1 MNNLVILP
9 ILIPLL
15 AATLLI
21 FMNKNIMLSRG
32 FSVFASLSAIV
43 CNVYLVQTIFTNG
56 IQTLYLGG
64 WKAPFGI
71 ALVADQ
77 FAALLVLTASVVGLV
92 TVLFSFQT
100 IGKEKERLFYY
111 SGVQFLLA
119 GVSGAFLT
127 GDIFNLF
134 VFFELLLMASYM
146 LIVLGGSKPQLR
158 ESLKYIVF
166 NIISSAL
173 FIVGVA
179 CLYAVT
185 GTLNMADLSVKIA
198 ESGQTGLITV
208 ISILFMIVFGLKAGI
223 FPLYFWLPGSYHA
236 PPAAISALF
245 GALLTKVGLYAIAR
259 VFTLIFIHDTGFTH
273 TFMAWLAALTVIFG
287 VIGSIAYSDV
297 QKIVIYNIV
306 TAVGVIL
313 FGIAANTPASLQGA
327 IYYLIHDMVIKG
339 ALFMLAGALF
349 VYAGTNNLKK
359 MGGLIQSQPL
369 LGWMFFISALSLA
382 GIPPLSGFVG
392 KLKIVEGG
400 FSAGLMTFSILVLL
414 SSLLVLY
421 SVMRI
426 FMLAF
431 WGEEQDLP
439 RRKPSIKGMV
449 YPGVLL
455 VVLSLAI
462 GLGTEFIAPYI
473 NQAAEMLSTPE
484 KYIQAVLKE

>member
-43 CNVYLVQTIFTNG
+43 CNVYLVQTIFTSG

-273 TFMAWLAALTVIFG
+273 TLMVWLAALTVIFG
-287 VIGSIAYSDV
+287 VIGSLAYSDV

-349 VYAGTNNLKK
+349 VYAGTNHLKK

-400 FSAGLMTFSILVLL
+400 FSAGYMTFSILVLL

-421 SVMRI
+421 SIMRI
-426 FMLAF
+426 FTLAF
-431 WGEEQDLP
+431 WGEEQDTR

-449 YPGVLL
+449 YPGVML
-455 VVLSLAI
+455 VILSLAI
-462 GLGTEFIAPYI
+462 GLGTEFISPYI

>member
-32 FSVFASLSAIV
+32 FSVFASLSAII
-43 CNVYLVQTIFTNG
+43 CNVYLVQTIFTSG

-273 TFMAWLAALTVIFG
+273 TLMAWLAALTVIFG
-287 VIGSIAYSDV
+287 VIGSLAYSDV

-349 VYAGTNNLKK
+349 VYAGTNHLKK
-359 MGGLIQSQPL
+359 MGGLIQSKPL

-400 FSAGLMTFSILVLL
+400 FSAGYMTFSILVLL

-421 SVMRI
+421 SIMRI
-426 FMLAF
+426 FTLAF
-431 WGEEQDLP
+431 WGEEQDTR

-449 YPGVLL
+449 YPGVML
-455 VVLSLAI
+455 VILSLAI
-462 GLGTEFIAPYI
+462 GLGTEFISPYI

>member
-1 MNNLVILP
+1 MNNLMILP

-21 FMNKNIMLSRG
+21 FMNKNILLSRG

-43 CNVYLVQTIFTNG
+43 CNVYLVQTIFTSG

-273 TFMAWLAALTVIFG
+273 TLMAWLAALTVIFG
-287 VIGSIAYSDV
+287 VIGSLAYSDV

-349 VYAGTNNLKK
+349 VYAGTNHLKK
-359 MGGLIQSQPL
+359 MGGLIQSKPL

-400 FSAGLMTFSILVLL
+400 FSAGYMTFSILVLL

-421 SVMRI
+421 SIMRI
-426 FMLAF
+426 FTLAF
-431 WGEEQDLP
+431 WGEEQDTR

-449 YPGVLL
+449 YPGVML
-455 VVLSLAI
+455 VILSLAI
-462 GLGTEFIAPYI
+462 GLGTEFISPYI

>member
-273 TFMAWLAALTVIFG
+273 TLMAWLAALTVIFG

-349 VYAGTNNLKK
+349 MYAGTNHLKK
-359 MGGLIQSQPL
+359 MGGLIQSHPL

-400 FSAGLMTFSILVLL
+400 FSAGYMTFSILVLL

-421 SVMRI
+421 SIMRI
-426 FMLAF
+426 FTLAF
-431 WGEEQDLP
+431 WGEEQDTR

-449 YPGVLL
+449 YPGVML
-455 VVLSLAI
+455 VILSLAI
-462 GLGTEFIAPYI
+462 GLGTEFISPYI
-473 NQAAEMLSTPE
+473 NQAAEMISTPE

>member
-43 CNVYLVQTIFTNG
+43 CNVYLVQTIFTSG

-273 TFMAWLAALTVIFG
+273 TLMAWLAALTVIFG
-287 VIGSIAYSDV
+287 VIGSLAYSDV

-349 VYAGTNNLKK
+349 VYAGTNHLKK

-400 FSAGLMTFSILVLL
+400 FSAGYMTFSILVLL

-421 SVMRI
+421 SIMRI
-426 FMLAF
+426 FTLAF
-431 WGEEQDLP
+431 WGEEQDTR

-449 YPGVLL
+449 YPGVML
-455 VVLSLAI
+455 VILSLAI
-462 GLGTEFIAPYI
+462 GLGTEFISPYI

>member
-21 FMNKNIMLSRG
+21 FMNKNILLSRG

-43 CNVYLVQTIFTNG
+43 CNVYLVQTIFTSG

-273 TFMAWLAALTVIFG
+273 TLMAWLAALTVIFG
-287 VIGSIAYSDV
+287 VIGSLAYSDV

-349 VYAGTNNLKK
+349 VYAGTNHLKK
-359 MGGLIQSQPL
+359 MGGLIQSKPL

-400 FSAGLMTFSILVLL
+400 FSAGYMTFSILVLL

-421 SVMRI
+421 SIMRI
-426 FMLAF
+426 FTLAF
-431 WGEEQDLP
+431 WGEEQDTR

-449 YPGVLL
+449 YPGVML
-455 VVLSLAI
+455 VILSLAI
-462 GLGTEFIAPYI
+462 GLGTEFISPYI

>member
-43 CNVYLVQTIFTNG
+43 CNVYLVQTIFTSG

-273 TFMAWLAALTVIFG
+273 TLMAWLAALTVIFG
-287 VIGSIAYSDV
+287 VIGSLAYSDV

-349 VYAGTNNLKK
+349 VYAGTNHLKK
-359 MGGLIQSQPL
+359 MGGLIQSKPL

-400 FSAGLMTFSILVLL
+400 FSAGYMTFSILVLL

-421 SVMRI
+421 SIMRI
-426 FMLAF
+426 FTLAF
-431 WGEEQDLP
+431 WGEEQDTR

-449 YPGVLL
+449 YPGVML
-455 VVLSLAI
+455 VILSLAI
-462 GLGTEFIAPYI
+462 GLGTEFISPYI

>member
-32 FSVFASLSAIV
+32 FSVFASLSAII
-43 CNVYLVQTIFTNG
+43 CNVYLVQTIFTSG

-273 TFMAWLAALTVIFG
+273 TLMAWLAALTVIFG
-287 VIGSIAYSDV
+287 VIGSLAYSDV

-349 VYAGTNNLKK
+349 VYAGTNHLKR
-359 MGGLIQSQPL
+359 
-369 LGWMFFISALSLA
+369 WA
-382 GIPPLSGFVG
+382 
-392 KLKIVEGG
+392 
-400 FSAGLMTFSILVLL
+400 
-414 SSLLVLY
+414 
-421 SVMRI
+421 
-426 FMLAF
+426 
-431 WGEEQDLP
+431 D
-439 RRKPSIKGMV
+439 
-449 YPGVLL
+449 
-455 VVLSLAI
+455 
-462 GLGTEFIAPYI
+462 
-473 NQAAEMLSTPE
+473 
-484 KYIQAVLKE
+484 